1 MSKYYHFLQPN
12 LFQKKNKLNYEKEL
26 IDHQWHTPKG
36 TKNAYDFFIKNK
48 FYLDNF
54 IIENMI
60 NSKSLLN
67 IFDNIEEPIYLD
79 FMHINEVGN
88 KIVAEEF
95 YKTLKE
101 NNLL

>member
-1 MSKYYHFLQPN
+1 
-12 LFQKKNKLNYEKEL
+12 
-26 IDHQWHTPKG
+26 
-36 TKNAYDFFIKNK
+36 
-48 FYLDNF
+48 
-54 IIENMI
+54 

-88 KIVAEEF
+88 EIVAEEF